1 MPVQV
6 TPLLRG
12 LLFSALLSAPMTALA
27 DQSPASEMP
36 AQPLPAATAWDCSA
50 QEGAQDCPPTK
61 VQVHL
66 RTTASDGITV
76 DPADTEYRQA
86 YPDGYA
92 RLPGVSAQQRQAQQ
106 LWLQRSRKASHPEGI
121 GEPQSLFA
129 AAPFAFLDWY
139 PNPTGISPLSHCGGS
154 YIQPEFG
161 FKDSGL
167 AADEQPVYIDA
178 DYSRTQN
185 SKITELSGD
194 VYLRKGDRQARSQQA
209 RVDHRSETAEMSGL
223 VQFREPD
230 MLLLGDRA
238 SVDMGTN
245 EAVIEQAQFVV
256 HSAHLRGSAETI
268 NRSQNG
274 DLIITQGAY
283 TRCPPGDNSWSIQGS
298 NLTLSQESGMGEVN
312 HATLRINEV
321 PVFYVPYIYFPI
333 DGRRLSGL
341 LAPSFSLTT
350 DNGFDLAQ
358 PYYFN
363 LAPDYDDT
371 LTFRHI
377 GERGEMLENQFRY
390 LNDYGQFDLGLAYLP
405 DDDLKDAEDRWI
417 LGVDHSGN
425 FSDNWFTLIDY
436 TRVSDGDYFE
446 DLGTD
451 LNLSEQSHLDQRVS
465 LNYRSSDFN
474 FEALVQDFQTIDDTA
489 DTPYRKLP
497 SLKVTGT
504 PALENNWLL
513 VDYLSS
519 LISFDRD
526 TTDFTGTEQITGNR
540 LHLET
545 TLMMPLDRSWG
556 YIHPSLKL
564 THTQYNLD
572 NTTSDDTPSRTL
584 PLLSFDTG
592 LLFDRVFDYED
603 QAYTQTL
610 EPRLFYLDVPYQDQ
624 SELPEFDSS
633 ELTFGFNQLFRDNR
647 FSGLDRIG
655 DTRQVTAGL
664 STRLLDNQG
673 YERGNASIGQIYY
686 FKDRNVR
693 LSSAD
698 AALTE
703 SSSNIVAEGVW
714 NITKTLWVSADA
726 EWDRN
731 ASTNE
736 ARNLKL
742 AYRTDADHILNF
754 RYRFTREELEQ
765 TDLTLIW
772 PLSTQWSM
780 LGRWQ
785 QDLRGKEALDL
796 VAGVEFENCCWQV
809 RTVYRQWITDDDDLR
824 KKEGLFLQ
832 LVLKGLGGSGA
843 RAAGD
848 SGPLAKSFL
857 KDITGFEEHSND
869 E

>member
-1 MPVQV
+1 MPVLV

-12 LLFSALLSAPMTALA
+12 LLFCALLSAPMTALA
-27 DQSPASEMP
+27 DSSPAAET
-36 AQPLPAATAWDCSA
+36 ATATQPQPIDSAGDCNTQKSA
-50 QEGAQDCPPTK
+50 QGCPSTK
-61 VQVHL
+61 LQVRL
-66 RTTASDGITV
+66 RTATSDGIAV

-86 YPDGYA
+86 YPNGYA
-92 RLPGVSAQQRQAQQ
+92 PLPRVSAQQQKARQ
-106 LWLQRSRKASHPEGI
+106 LWQQRSRKASHPEGI
-121 GEPQSLFA
+121 GQPQSLFA

-154 YIQPEFG
+154 YIQPAFD
-161 FKDSGL
+161 FKDSSL
-167 AADEQPVYIDA
+167 ATNEQSVYVDA

-185 SKITELSGD
+185 SKTTELSGD
-194 VYLRKGDRQARSQQA
+194 VYLRKGNRQARSQQA
-209 RVDHRSETAEMSGL
+209 RVDHLSETSEMNGL
-223 VQFREPD
+223 VQFREPG
-230 MLLLGDRA
+230 MLLLGERA

-256 HSAHLRGSAETI
+256 HNAHLRGTAEKI
-268 NRSQNG
+268 NRSTNG

-298 NLTLSQESGMGEVN
+298 NLVLGQESGLGEVT
-312 HATLRINEV
+312 HATLRINEI
-321 PVFYVPYIYFPI
+321 PVLYFPYLYFPI

-341 LAPSFSLTT
+341 LPPSFSLTS

-363 LAPDYDDT
+363 LAPNYDDT
-371 LTFRHI
+371 LTFRHA

-390 LNDYGQFDLGLAYLP
+390 LNDYGQFELGLAYLP
-405 DDDLKDAEDRWI
+405 NDNLSHSEDRWI
-417 LGVDHSGN
+417 LGVDHTGTLAT
-425 FSDNWFTLIDY
+425 NWSTRIDY
-436 TRVSDGDYFE
+436 TSVSDGNYFE

-451 LNLSEQSHLDQRVS
+451 LNLSEQSHLDQLAAIS
-465 LNYRSSDFN
+465 YRSSDFN
-474 FEALVQDFQTIDDTA
+474 FEALVQDYQTIDDSA
-489 DTPYRKLP
+489 DVPYRKLP

-504 PALENNWLL
+504 PALDNDWLL

-526 TTDFTGTEQITGNR
+526 PSDFSGNAQTTGTR
-540 LHLET
+540 FHLET
-545 TLMMPLDRSWG
+545 TLMMPLDRPWG
-556 YIHPSLKL
+556 YIHPSLRL
-564 THTQYNLD
+564 THTQYALE
-572 NTTSDDTPSRTL
+572 NTSSDDKPSRIL
-584 PLLSFDTG
+584 PLLSVDLG
-592 LLFDRVFDYED
+592 LVFDRAFDYEGKD
-603 QAYTQTL
+603 YTQTL

-624 SELPEFDSS
+624 SELPEFDSA

-655 DTRQVTAGL
+655 DTRQTTAGL
-664 STRLLDNQG
+664 TTRLLDNQG
-673 YERGNASIGQIYY
+673 YERGNASIGQTYY

-693 LSSAD
+693 LSASD
-698 AALTE
+698 PTLTE

-714 NITKTLWVSADA
+714 NITQTLWISADA
-726 EWDRN
+726 EWDRD

-736 ARNLKL
+736 ARNAKV
-742 AYRTDADHILNF
+742 AYRTDTDHILSF
-754 RYRFTREELEQ
+754 RYRFTRDELEQ
-765 TDLTLIW
+765 TDLTMIW
-772 PLSTQWSM
+772 PLSPQWSM

-796 VAGVEFENCCWQV
+796 ITGLEFENCCWQV
-809 RTVYRQWITDDDDLR
+809 RTVYRQWITDDADTR

-832 LVLKGLGGSGA
+832 FVLKGLGGSGA

-857 KDITGFEEHSND
+857 KEITGFEEHRN
-869 E
+869 